1 MAQRK
6 MLLIVD
12 DDPDVREGLAEQLA
26 QEFSVAQAATGADGV
41 AQARARGVRLKALM

>member
-12 DDPDVREGLAEQLA
+12 DDPDVREGLAEQLGL
-26 QEFSVAQAATGADGV
+26 Q
-41 AQARARGVRLKALM
+41 RGVRRRPGGRRRGGRGPGRWR